1 MSKTNTVHDD
11 NPPRMDEEQQFFT
24 ILNDDAAAHSAK
36 REKER
41 LESRAARDQK
51 RAENKAKMDRARRI
65 HWWLGLF
72 HWLIHYVGCACAIFL
87 FLLFGLPENL
97 ALIAA
102 VLVLAEFCC
111 VTRWIIRSRP
121 RKEK

>member
-1 MSKTNTVHDD
+1 
-11 NPPRMDEEQQFFT
+11 MDEELQFFT

-41 LESRAARDQK
+41 RESRAARDQK
-51 RAENKAKMDRARRI
+51 RAENKAKQDRVRRI
-65 HWWLGLF
+65 HWWLGLV
-72 HWLIHYVGCACAIFL
+72 HRHIRHSGCACAIFL

-102 VLVLAEFCC
+102 ERGIHKSSVCRCLQRAEKQ
-111 VTRWIIRSRP
+111 VQ
-121 RKEK
+121 KYLKY